1 MFMVVH
7 HIKEHRLEKAA
18 MIVLVS
24 LVQLL
29 KKNMLYYLLNTEKII
44 IRLSTF

>member
-1 MFMVVH
+1 MEN

-18 MIVLVS
+18 M
-24 LVQLL
+24 
-29 KKNMLYYLLNTEKII
+29 LLNTEKII

>member
-1 MFMVVH
+1 MEN

-18 MIVLVS
+18 MIVQVNS
-24 LVQLL
+24 VQLL
-29 KKNMLYYLLNTEKII
+29 KKNISCYLLNTEKII